1 MSKASVLMMC
11 LFVVIQLYH
20 LSGCFALFPE
30 FYTPKKK
37 KYQKKSLKK
46 RIFCLH
52 FCGLCGI
59 IIKLYKLNNGVMILH
74 IACINNHGVKYLQ
87 IQESYSERLNGKLY
101 NRKRIIRN
109 IGPLSRF
116 DDGKPDYLQR
126 LRKSFAQGAP
136 IIESLSDL
144 AKDPKAKSIQITF
157 HADLDADVFSA
168 PKNIGYFLL
177 DSFYDMLGIYD
188 VLNKHKSTRGLRYD
202 LNGLSKLL
210 IFGRVLDP
218 DSKLGT
224 HESRNRY
231 LFDVTPS
238 EDPAEIY
245 RALDCLH
252 EKAQSIQKR
261 MNLKIAQSI
270 GRNTEMC
277 YYDVT
282 NYYFE
287 IGENDPDE
295 MDGDGNIL
303 KKGLR
308 KKGVSKEKRGEPIVQ
323 MGLFI
328 DDNGIPI
335 AYRLFPGN
343 NTDQTT
349 LRPALEKTVDAMK
362 LGRVIVV
369 ADGGLNSGP
378 NIAHL
383 LDGGNGYILSKST
396 KKSDKETKAWML
408 DDSGYTWND
417 SKTFKVKSIIRKRK
431 IKDASGKTREI
442 EEKLVCYW
450 SKKHYDRE
458 VHENEKFIE
467 YLNSVIE
474 HPDKLKDKQKKIQK
488 FLVEQQVDKET
499 GEVLDTN
506 KHLSI
511 DRSKVQ
517 AYLDLL
523 GYYTVMT
530 SETDKSDSEIIHKYH
545 GLSRIEDSFRITK
558 SDLEGRPVFVRTP
571 EHINAHFLV
580 CFIALTMIRLIQY
593 RILKYQNKDTLNLDG
608 WESGLSADRIQHAL
622 ANWQADALPGGY
634 YRLTKPSDDLRF
646 ILGAFDIDGS
656 LRLPVQS
663 DIRRL
668 KLAFDAV
675 SFS

>member
-1 MSKASVLMMC
+1 V
-11 LFVVIQLYH
+11 
-20 LSGCFALFPE
+20 
-30 FYTPKKK
+30 
-37 KYQKKSLKK
+37 
-46 RIFCLH
+46 
-52 FCGLCGI
+52 
-59 IIKLYKLNNGVMILH
+59 
-74 IACINNHGVKYLQ
+74 
-87 IQESYSERLNGKLY
+87 
-101 NRKRIIRN
+101 RN

-116 DDGKPDYLQR
+116 DDGRPDYLQR

-144 AKDPKAKSIQITF
+144 ADASKAKTIQITF
-157 HADLDADVFSA
+157 HSDLDADVFSD

-177 DSFYDMLGIYD
+177 DSFYDTLGIYD
-188 VLNKHKSTRGLRYD
+188 VLNKHKSRSGLRYD

-210 IFGRVLDP
+210 IFGRTLAP

-224 HESRNRY
+224 YESRNRY

-238 EDPAEIY
+238 ENMAEIY

-252 EKAQSIQKR
+252 EKAEAIQKR
-261 MNLKIAQSI
+261 MNLKITQSI

-295 MDGDGNIL
+295 TDADGIVL

-349 LRPALEKTVDAMK
+349 LRPALEKTIDTMK

-383 LDGGNGYILSKST
+383 LDCGNGYILSKSV
-396 KKSDKETKAWML
+396 KKSDKEVKAWML
-408 DDSGYTWND
+408 DEEGYEWN
-417 SKTFKVKSIIRKRK
+417 KTNTFKMKSKIRTRK
-431 IKDASGKTREI
+431 IKDANGKLLEI
-442 EEKLVCYW
+442 TEKLVCYW
-450 SKKHYDRE
+450 SKNHYEKE
-458 VHENEKFIE
+458 VHENKKFIE
-467 YLNSVIE
+467 YLNAVITN
-474 HPDKLKDKQKKIQK
+474 PNKLKDKQKKIQK

-499 GEVLDTN
+499 GEALHTH

-511 DRSKVQ
+511 DCAKVQ
-517 AYLDLL
+517 EYLDLL
-523 GYYTVMT
+523 GYYTIMT
-530 SETDKSDSEIIHKYH
+530 SETDKSDEEIISKYH

-558 SDLEGRPVFVRTP
+558 SDLEGRPVFVRTQ
-571 EHINAHFLV
+571 EHINAHFLT
-580 CFIALTMIRLIQY
+580 CFISLTMLRLIQY
-593 RILKYQNKDTLNLDG
+593 TILKSQDKDTLNLDG
-608 WESGLSADRIQHAL
+608 WESGLSAERIQRAL
-622 ANWQADALPGGY
+622 ASWQADALPGGY
-634 YRLTKPSDDLRF
+634 YRLSKPSDDLRI
-646 ILGAFDIDGS
+646 ILSAFGIDS
-656 LRLPVQS
+656 TPRLPVQS
-663 DIRRL
+663 DIRHL
-668 KLAFDAV
+668 KFAFDAMTL
-675 SFS
+675 S